1 MYFCNAIQPYGGGFL
16 SKLSRKCLLPSIIAT
31 ILIFFMYEW
40 LFKKIELSIMVW
52 LFIFIGVFAYMYL
65 AEFYISKEANI
76 LKRILFIGLNNLI
89 LLITVCMLHKKYAFY
104 EILDTS
110 KFFIMVFTFE
120 TVHILLEKKRK
131 NKKYIYT

>member
-1 MYFCNAIQPYGGGFL
+1 M
-16 SKLSRKCLLPSIIAT
+16 SKLLRKCLLPSIIAT